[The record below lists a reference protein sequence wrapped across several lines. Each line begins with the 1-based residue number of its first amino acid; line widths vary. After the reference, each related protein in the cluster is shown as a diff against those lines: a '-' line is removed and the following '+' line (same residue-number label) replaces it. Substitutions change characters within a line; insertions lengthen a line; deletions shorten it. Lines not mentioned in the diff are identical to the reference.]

1 MGTERER
8 MGTER
13 ERMGTA
19 GERTRAA
26 VVAHEVKKS
35 FSAGRGRKRRVVD
48 VLRGVSLRVEPG
60 EMVSIVGPSGSGK
73 STLLYCLSGLESAD
87 AGSIE
92 VMGRQVVRAGRTA
105 LFKTRRDHVG
115 FIFQSYNLIPS
126 LSAGENVSL
135 PARLAGRPLSAD
147 RTRAVLESVG
157 LGGREKSRPGDLSG
171 GEQQR
176 VAIARALAGGADVI
190 FADEP
195 TGALDSRNGREV
207 LGMLRGIADDPQR
220 SVVMVTHDLEAAS
233 LADRVLVLKDGRVV
247 AELGRSSA
255 AQIFNALEEKG
266 ERA

>member
-1 MGTERER
+1 MGATI
-8 MGTER
+8 
-13 ERMGTA
+13 
-19 GERTRAA
+19 
-26 VVAHEVKKS
+26 VAHEVKKS
-35 FSAGRGRKRRVVD
+35 FSTGRGSKRRVAD
-48 VLRGVSLRVEPG
+48 VLRGVSLRVASG

-92 VMGRQVVRAGRTA
+92 VMGRQVVRASRNA

-126 LSAGENVSL
+126 LSAGEN
-135 PARLAGRPLSAD
+135 
-147 RTRAVLESVG
+147 VG

-176 VAIARALAGGADVI
+176 VAIARALAGGADVV

-195 TGALDSRNGREV
+195 TGALDSKNGREV
-207 LGMLRGIADDPQR
+207 LRMLRGIADDPAR
-220 SVVMVTHDLEAAS
+220 SVVMVTHDLDAAS

-247 AELGRSSA
+247 KELGRSSA
-255 AQIFNALEEKG
+255 AQIFNALEGKG